1 MRPLL
6 KIGLNMQKKI
16 KLNCPFS
23 MLAVKVVET
32 KDHLKSAINLVNQ
45 KVRMQRLVEFQLLEF
60 AILYETAAF
69 SVCWYVL
76 HPTVRPRFLRRPPLC
91 DEQYTNSCQGIVFV
105 KLENH
110 AKIFCKKYSNKLS
123 MKARAG

>member
-1 MRPLL
+1 
-6 KIGLNMQKKI
+6 
-16 KLNCPFS
+16 

-45 KVRMQRLVEFQLLEF
+45 KVRMQHLVEFQLLEF
-60 AILYETAAF
+60 AILYKAAAF
-69 SVCWYVL
+69 SVCSYVRTL
-76 HPTVRPRFLRRPPLC
+76 HPTVRPRFLRRSPLC

-110 AKIFCKKYSNKLS
+110 AKIFCKKIPAAYGILIQSAYSFVYLLELFEQC
-123 MKARAG
+123 

>member
-1 MRPLL
+1 
-6 KIGLNMQKKI
+6 
-16 KLNCPFS
+16 

-45 KVRMQRLVEFQLLEF
+45 KVRMQHLVEFQLLEF
-60 AILYETAAF
+60 AILCEPSPF
-69 SVCWYVL
+69 VSYVL
-76 HPTVRPRFLRRPPLC
+76 HPTVRPQFLRRPPLC

-110 AKIFCKKYSNKLS
+110 AKIFCKKDTCIWDTHSKSLVFGIFTCAFLS
-123 MKARAG
+123 SFGICI